1 MFMEKYYKLLGLNQS
16 SSFEELKKSRND
28 LLKKYH
34 PDYYLG
40 NKKYAQEKTAKI
52 NEAYQKLKPIFE
64 AKEEKEIEKFDEIL
78 GKNQTIKPNKKVVE
92 KVAKFQPEKKK
103 TINKTSISTEKTQKK
118 EQTKKEKVI
127 SKTLNKEKTKK
138 EKNLEKRVLDITIF
152 VLGGIAILLAI
163 LFFTGVIK

>member
-1 MFMEKYYKLLGLNQS
+1 MQSMAQATLILETETTENNKLTILKAKFDLAFFIVFFCRIYYNMFMEKYYKLLGLNQS

-118 EQTKKEKVI
+118 EQTKKRK
-127 SKTLNKEKTKK
+127 SY
-138 EKNLEKRVLDITIF
+138 
-152 VLGGIAILLAI
+152 
-163 LFFTGVIK
+163 